1 MELKMFLY
9 HVINDIFKQ
18 QDEAVVCHP
27 DNFVYEFSTQERLSL
42 AHTETWSVWSV
53 LVTLSEDNIPTF
65 SSDWLIY
72 ILIGAHS
79 GHMRGGGMKGWETRS
94 T

>member
-1 MELKMFLY
+1 MLKIKPENYLKKTIKNVLKYIYRPRLVKVHDFFYGTKNFLY

-42 AHTETWSVWSV
+42 AHTET
-53 LVTLSEDNIPTF
+53 
-65 SSDWLIY
+65 
-72 ILIGAHS
+72 
-79 GHMRGGGMKGWETRS
+79 
-94 T
+94 

>member
-1 MELKMFLY
+1 MISFMQLKMFLY

-42 AHTETWSVWSV
+42 AHTETWSVLSV
-53 LVTLSEDNIPTF
+53 LV
-65 SSDWLIY
+65 
-72 ILIGAHS
+72 S
-79 GHMRGGGMKGWETRS
+79 GDSQWG
-94 T
+94 